1 MIKYFIWLAVQ
12 SYLREKWML
21 AMLVS
26 TLAIGIAAC
35 TTAAVLYFAL
45 NAESVRGISN
55 DLHVVTMDARSVQ
68 DPKNP
73 EYDRPLSYLGLDD
86 AKELLRSG
94 MPDKMLGLAQSLQ
107 LISENGTN
115 GNELTSGLIVLGGNP
130 ALLGFDLVAGRTWS
144 SDELDSRAPVALI
157 DRDVAQKFFGGMQA
171 VGRNIK
177 IGEGV
182 FRVIGIYSTWTPRTQ
197 FLDVYRNPVRVAG
210 VSESFLVPVDAALER
225 GVGPFNS
232 GRCHKQFDTTFQT
245 VALAGCRWIEVWA
258 GLNSPAE
265 VGLFNDLLANYAR
278 HGRESG
284 RFAYD
289 PQPRL
294 FSSVDWMDENGVIPS
309 YVAATAA
316 LTVGFLAL
324 SVANAVGMMLARFN
338 RRRLDFGIRRTL
350 GASKRHIFVQAIVE
364 SGLIGVIGGAISLPL
379 TALGIALIRMQQIDF
394 APLVSLHPV
403 EVLWVSLGA
412 VLIGVVIGI
421 IPAWRVCQV
430 APSLAVK

>member
-1 MIKYFIWLAVQ
+1 MIKYFVWLAVR
-12 SYLREKWML
+12 SYLREKGML
-21 AMLVS
+21 IMLVS
-26 TLAIGIAAC
+26 TLAIGISAC

-45 NAESVRGISN
+45 NAESIRGVSN
-55 DLHVVTMDARSVQ
+55 DLHVVTMDARSVP

-73 EYDRPLSYLGLDD
+73 DYDKPLSYMGLDD

-94 MPDKMLGLAQSLQ
+94 AQGKMLGVAQSVQ
-107 LISENGTN
+107 LISENGAGDT
-115 GNELTSGLIVLGGNP
+115 ELMSGLLVLGRNP
-130 ALLGFDLVAGRTWS
+130 ELLGFDVTDGRAWTS
-144 SDELDSRAPVALI
+144 AELDARAPVALI
-157 DRDVAQKFFGGMQA
+157 DRDVAQKFYGGVQA
-171 VGRNIK
+171 LGKNIR

-182 FRVIGIYSTWTPRTQ
+182 FRVIGIYSTWKPRTQ
-197 FLDVYRNPVRVAG
+197 FLDISRNPIRVAG
-210 VSESFLVPVDAALER
+210 ATESFLVPVDAALER
-225 GVGPFNS
+225 DVGPFNS

-245 VALAGCRWIEVWA
+245 VTLVGCRWIEVWA
-258 GLNSPAE
+258 DLGSAVE
-265 VGLFNDLLANYAR
+265 VRQYKDLLANFAR
-278 HGRESG
+278 HARESG

-294 FSSVDWMDENGVIPS
+294 FSSVEWMDENGVIPS

-338 RRRLDFGIRRTL
+338 RRRMDFGVRRTL
-350 GASKRHIFVQAIVE
+350 GASKRSIFAQAIVE
-364 SGLIGVIGGAISLPL
+364 SGLIGLIGGAISLPL
-379 TALGIALIRMQQIDF
+379 TVAGIALIRMQQIDF

-403 EVLWVSLGA
+403 EVLWVSLAA
-412 VLIGVVIGI
+412 VLIGILIGI